1 MIWKN
6 HIFLDGKVMRKF
18 FLLPLLLLLLLTN
31 CKSDESSI
39 GDYSVYVKTTYSE
52 YQTLRTPN
60 RAVTYTADR
69 VYSTNFQLGY
79 GGICIFRDING
90 TLGCCDLACPYEKLR
105 TTRLTI
111 NMPFATCEQCGSK
124 FDLSY
129 GVGNVMNGPATT
141 ILKMYSKVVDRGD
154 YILVTN

>member
-1 MIWKN
+1 MMGESR
-6 HIFLDGKVMRKF
+6 IFFDRTLIRKF
-18 FLLPLLLLLLLTN
+18 LLLIFMLFPLLTN

-39 GDYSVYVKTTYSE
+39 GDYAVYVKTTYSE

-60 RAVTYTADR
+60 RAVTFTTDR
-69 VYSTNFQLGY
+69 VYSTNFQLGF
-79 GGICIFRDING
+79 GGVCIFRDING
-90 TLGCCDLACPYEKLR
+90 SLGCCDLACPYEKLR

-111 NMPFATCEQCGSK
+111 KMPFATCEQCGSK

-129 GVGNVMNGPATT
+129 GVGNVMNGPSTS

>member
-1 MIWKN
+1 MIGEN
-6 HIFLDGKVMRKF
+6 LIIFDRIKKRKLVF
-18 FLLPLLLLLLLTN
+18 FLPILLSLLTN
-31 CKSDESSI
+31 CKSEESAI

-60 RAVTYTADR
+60 RAVTYTSDR
-69 VYSTNFQLGY
+69 VYSSNFQLGY
-79 GGICIFRDING
+79 GGVCIFRDING
-90 TLGCCDLACPYEKLR
+90 SLGCCDLACPYEKLR

-111 NMPFATCEQCGSK
+111 KMPFATCEQCGSK

-129 GVGNVMNGPATT
+129 GVGNVMNGPSTS